1 MTLAG
6 RNIAMLVDNYV
17 EQAELE
23 VPLRFLEDNGA
34 EVTIISSAE
43 QDIQGLN
50 GQEPGDIFQ
59 ADLLLDEADPSD
71 YDALVIPGGVVNADK
86 LRMVTKAREWVND
99 FMDNGKLIAAICH
112 APWLLVSA
120 DMVEGRRLTSYAS
133 LQDDVRNAG
142 GEWINQKVVID
153 NNLITSRQPD
163 DLDDFNKAILAW
175 LTTVYAESEEEQESI
190 LAIL

>member
-1 MTLAG
+1 
-6 RNIAMLVDNYV
+6 MLVDNYV